1 MPSTVVEDNLALD
14 LTYSPNSSYTYK
26 LGELFVGA
34 GGMALGAHQ
43 SKIDGS
49 SFSLSWA
56 NDIDQDACSTLVAN
70 FPISK
75 ESVHCCPV
83 EDLKFNDLLP
93 IDGLCFGFPCNDF
106 SVVNERKG
114 ISGHYGGLYRWGVK
128 ALEELQPTFFV
139 AENVTGISS
148 TNKNKDIQII
158 LSSLESAGY
167 DIFPQVYHFERFGV
181 PQRRHRM
188 IIVGFLNKLEIK
200 FEHPEFN
207 DELVTAEQALRD
219 IPNDAENNERTQQST
234 TVIERLS
241 YIKPGENAF
250 TAELPEHLKLKMAS
264 KAYISQIYKR
274 LDPNKPS
281 YTVTG
286 SGGGGTHIY
295 HWQENRALTNRE
307 RARLQSFPDWFVF
320 AGGKE
325 SVRKQIGMAVP
336 PKGAEAVFRQV
347 LETLL
352 KYAIQPC

>member
-1 MPSTVVEDNLALD
+1 MNAPVTEDNLALD
-14 LTYSPNSSYTYK
+14 LACSQTLPHTYK
-26 LGELFVGA
+26 LGEIFVGA

-43 SKIDGS
+43 ATIDDSG
-49 SFSLSWA
+49 FSLTWA
-56 NDIDQDACSTLVAN
+56 NDINQDACNTLVAN
-70 FPISK
+70 FPIDK

-83 EDLKFNDLLP
+83 EELEFKSLLP

-114 ISGHYGGLYRWGVK
+114 ISGHYGGLYKWGVK
-128 ALEELQPTFFV
+128 ALKDLQPVFFV

-167 DIFPQVYHFERFGV
+167 DTFPHVYHFERFGV

-188 IIVGFLNKLEIK
+188 IIVGFLKDLAIK
-200 FEHPEFN
+200 FQHPESN
-207 DELVTAEQALRD
+207 HELVTAVQALRD
-219 IPNDAENNERTQQST
+219 IPDDAVNNEKTRQSS

-241 YIKPGENAF
+241 HIKPGENAF
-250 TAELPEHLKLKMAS
+250 TAVLPEHLKLKMAS

-274 LDPNKPS
+274 LDPDKPS

-320 AGGKE
+320 TGGKE